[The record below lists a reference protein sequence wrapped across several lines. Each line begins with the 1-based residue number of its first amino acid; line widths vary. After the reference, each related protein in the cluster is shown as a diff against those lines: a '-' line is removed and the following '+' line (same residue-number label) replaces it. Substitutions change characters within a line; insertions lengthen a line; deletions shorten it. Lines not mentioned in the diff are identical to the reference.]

1 MIWRFIYLVAHQ
13 LGDSL
18 RFSRLAPDD
27 KTIELLLLRQQLLIV
42 RRHQK
47 RGPTITRME
56 KLLLLTLV
64 EQLRPIVELPGP
76 NWSD

>member
-1 MIWRFIYLVAHQ
+1 MHLLW
-13 LGDSL
+13 DSL

-27 KTIELLLLRQQLLIV
+27 KTIELLLLRQQFVIV

-47 RGPTITRME
+47 RGPTIPPTE

-64 EQLRPIVELPGP
+64 EQLRPLVELPKAQLEPIDSGP
-76 NWSD
+76 